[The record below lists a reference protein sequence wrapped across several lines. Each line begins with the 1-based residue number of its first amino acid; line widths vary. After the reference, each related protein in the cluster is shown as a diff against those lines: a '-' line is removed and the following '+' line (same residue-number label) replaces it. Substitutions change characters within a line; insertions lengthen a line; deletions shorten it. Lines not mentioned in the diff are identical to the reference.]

1 MCKNPKLVACL
12 NLFSVLL
19 SSLLLLLSGCVS
31 STPKVVSP
39 PQPTLPE
46 DNRTLVFAG
55 FTISAIQSDIEANF
69 KYTSIANTPNQ
80 EKTPGIVDQK
90 VKSFFQENSN
100 LLRNELLFDVAKS
113 QQYPQLSLSLTSET
127 IAQEEIAGK
136 YKLTI
141 DLIFQILIIDF
152 KSKEVMATY
161 PFRIERSEIKNI
173 SDGLFTQSEIVDL
186 IRDIYDGTETVLYD
200 LLRDRLQ
207 DVRISSRLG
216 SNMRIYN
223 VKFAE
228 RCKSDLP
235 NDFLENGEIPESYLN
250 STAQKLSLFTQA
262 ELGVAVLPYAK
273 DKANSEM
280 ALRFSDQSIVNFRI
294 PDATY
299 GVDLEVQGFKK
310 VLDKSKSNSAREWWL
325 YGSFIKIRVFD
336 PDFGDEYY
344 SIEIKPTTGKDLAGT
359 WLTKNIKV
367 DEAALYNVGLENI
380 ILTGLLKMRTDKRA
394 NEIISKCSH

>member
-1 MCKNPKLVACL
+1 M
-12 NLFSVLL
+12 
-19 SSLLLLLSGCVS
+19 
-31 STPKVVSP
+31 
-39 PQPTLPE
+39 
-46 DNRTLVFAG
+46 LVFAG

-141 DLIFQILIIDF
+141 DLIFQVLIIDF

-161 PFRIERSEIKNI
+161 PFRIERSEIKNT
-173 SDGLFTQSEIVDL
+173 SDGLFTQSEIVNL
-186 IRDIYDGTETVLYD
+186 IKDIYDGTETVLYD